1 MNIAFAP
8 DMAEHEKFPSSS
20 IPDRLY
26 FRIGDVAE
34 IVGVKPHVLR
44 YWESEFS
51 EIQPEKSSTGQRVYR
66 RKDVETVLLIRH
78 FLYEEKFSVEGARQK
93 IRELRRQGGLV
104 TYRKE
109 VVDPL
114 PAAERQAREAAL
126 GQVRSLLDDVE
137 ALNSVPVREI
147 FKY

>member
-1 MNIAFAP
+1 MDQLITT
-8 DMAEHEKFPSSS
+8 K
-20 IPDRLY
+20 IPERLY

-34 IVGVKPHVLR
+34 IAEVKPHVLR

-66 RKDVETVLLIRH
+66 RKDVETVLLIKH
-78 FLYEEKFSVEGARQK
+78 FLYSEKYSIEGARQK
-93 IRELRRQGGLV
+93 IRELRRGGELA

-109 VVDPL
+109 VADPL
-114 PAAERQAREAAL
+114 PAAERHAREAAL
-126 GQVRSLLDDVE
+126 RQARNLLSDVE
-137 ALNSVPVREI
+137 SLNSVAMREI

>member
-147 FKY
+147 FKD